1 MWTTKGC
8 PRCGG
13 DLYQE
18 RYLGAREVRC
28 LQCGHELNQAELAAL
43 ASRVKRMALAARTG
57 SSVVLKAA

>member
-8 PRCGG
+8 PRCSG

-28 LQCGHELNQAELAAL
+28 LQCGHELTTQELGALAA
-43 ASRVKRMALAARTG
+43 RVKRVALAARTG
-57 SSVVLKAA
+57 SSAVLKAA

>member
-8 PRCGG
+8 PRCSG

-28 LQCGHELNQAELAAL
+28 LQCGHELNQQELAAL
-43 ASRVKRMALAARTG
+43 VNRVKRVALAARSG

>member
-8 PRCGG
+8 PRCSG

-18 RYLGAREVRC
+18 RYLGTREVRC
-28 LQCGHELNQAELAAL
+28 LQCGHDLSQEERAAL
-43 ASRVKRMALAARTG
+43 ATRVKRMALAARTG